1 MLVVV
6 GLAHARLTRRSS
18 LPYSTSSLTSCAAT
32 ASADAPDAQALIDTD
47 SALGE
52 QEQRTKPAILEDAV
66 VNEYPLKSFPVPH

>member
-1 MLVVV
+1 MKMTTSRK
-6 GLAHARLTRRSS
+6 AHDEVNRSLS
-18 LPYSTSSLTSCAAT
+18 PSSILYSTSSAAT

-47 SALGE
+47 LALGE